1 MGRAS
6 KPRAGSLQFWP
17 RKRAKRI
24 YPSIR
29 SYPKIDDTKLL
40 GFLGYKVGMT
50 HVQVQETNPS
60 LKTASYTRNYP
71 VTILECPP
79 IKLFSIRFYKN
90 TDYGLKVIT
99 EVVASNLNKELSRKV
114 ALPKAIKSAYPDVFD
129 DLRVLVYT
137 QPKLAYGKKK
147 PEILELAI
155 AGSKEEKLNYAKSLL
170 NKEIKVSEIFNNN
183 QYVDVHAVTKGYGFQ
198 GAVRRHHIDLRSH
211 KSEKG
216 RRKNIYG
223 SQRPGKIHWGMPMP
237 GQTGYNTR
245 TEYNKLILKISNDL
259 KDINPKSGFNNYG
272 IIKNDYVL
280 IKGSIPG
287 AKKRLIVITYPL
299 RFKKLLQS
307 EVKYIKK

>member
-24 YPSIR
+24 YPKIR
-29 SYPKIDDTKLL
+29 SWKNLNETKLL

-114 ALPKAIKSAYPDVFD
+114 ALPKAIKSAYPDVF
-129 DLRVLVYT
+129 
-137 QPKLAYGKKK
+137 
-147 PEILELAI
+147 
-155 AGSKEEKLNYAKSLL
+155 
-170 NKEIKVSEIFNNN
+170 
-183 QYVDVHAVTKGYGFQ
+183 
-198 GAVRRHHIDLRSH
+198 
-211 KSEKG
+211 
-216 RRKNIYG
+216 
-223 SQRPGKIHWGMPMP
+223 
-237 GQTGYNTR
+237 
-245 TEYNKLILKISNDL
+245 NDL